1 MYNDIHMKLTKSF
14 GQIKWTEDTA
24 CLLESKVKRTRIK
37 AMNSKGRFPIPAKTS
52 SRWMLVIDKASF

>member
-37 AMNSKGRFPIPAKTS
+37 AMNSKGRFPIS
-52 SRWMLVIDKASF
+52 S